1 MWTKRA
7 LAVGRL
13 QVPIASTSCSP
24 SSRPQL
30 LAPDVPIEEAP
41 VPHMFSTYN
50 GNGLPIDSIT
60 VIAKQGLY
68 VPPTGIPVA
77 MTQYSGQALLNEV

>member
-1 MWTKRA
+1 MIVTVIRMP
-7 LAVGRL
+7 
-13 QVPIASTSCSP
+13 VPLPMAPNRFAATEST
-24 SSRPQL
+24 
-30 LAPDVPIEEAP
+30 P

-60 VIAKQGLY
+60 VIAKRGLY

-77 MTQYSGQALLNEV
+77 MTQYSGQALLNEVVMSLTAVFP